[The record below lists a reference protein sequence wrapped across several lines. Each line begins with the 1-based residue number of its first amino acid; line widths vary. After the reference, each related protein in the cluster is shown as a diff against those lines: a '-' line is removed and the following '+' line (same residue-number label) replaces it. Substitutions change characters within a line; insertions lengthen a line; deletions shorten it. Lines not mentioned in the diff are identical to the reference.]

1 MEAIASVLLHTAVV
15 SEVGLLEISE
25 STASSALCK
34 LNDVCNQANECPND
48 NQEDDI
54 GAVEDDILRIV
65 AKLIEVNVEASVCK
79 VCLVIN

>member
-1 MEAIASVLLHTAVV
+1 MEVVAPILLNTAVV
-15 SEVGLLEISE
+15 SKVWLLEVSE

-34 LNDVCNQANECPND
+34 LNNVCHQANECPND
-48 NQEDDI
+48 NQEDDV

-65 AKLIEVNVEASVCK
+65 AKLIEVNVEAFVCK